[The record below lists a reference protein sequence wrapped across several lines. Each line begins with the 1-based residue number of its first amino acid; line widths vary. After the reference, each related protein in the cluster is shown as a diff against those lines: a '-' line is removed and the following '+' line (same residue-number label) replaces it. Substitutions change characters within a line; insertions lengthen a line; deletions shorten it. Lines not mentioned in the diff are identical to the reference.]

1 MNMFIWNKKTTNL
14 LSVVE
19 YWSDQLLDLGILKNT
34 ETLSPFCWR
43 CHSTCGVKNVPI
55 VSGKWFHVESLS
67 NQLLL
72 CQACEVEKPKSKQA
86 DVVWKWLKDESSEYY
101 WTIEAMKEYE
111 KQFHTSVLQE
121 LWNIG
126 IRDGEEV
133 EILVQKVMTDRH
145 KVALSFN
152 RASLAQAFRVEIEKM
167 RKEAFANWTGIFQIA
182 S

>member
-1 MNMFIWNKKTTNL
+1 M
-14 LSVVE
+14 
-19 YWSDQLLDLGILKNT
+19 
-34 ETLSPFCWR
+34 
-43 CHSTCGVKNVPI
+43 
-55 VSGKWFHVESLS
+55 
-67 NQLLL
+67 

-86 DVVWKWLKDESSEYY
+86 DLVWKWLKDESSEYY

-145 KVALSFN
+145 KIAPSFN

>member
-19 YWSDQLLDLGILKNT
+19 YWADRLLVLGILKDS
-34 ETLSPFCWR
+34 EMLSPSCWR
-43 CHSTCGVKNVPI
+43 CHTSYGVKNVPI
-55 VSGKWFHVESLS
+55 VSGQWFHAESLS

-72 CQACEVEKPKSKQA
+72 CQACEVEKPKTKQA

-111 KQFHTSVLQE
+111 KQFHTSILQE
-121 LWNIG
+121 LWNMG

-133 EILVQKVMTDRH
+133 EILVQKVMKDIP
-145 KVALSFN
+145 KKSLSFN

-167 RKEAFANWTGIFQIA
+167 RKEAFTNWTGVFQVA

>member
-1 MNMFIWNKKTTNL
+1 MNMYIWNKKTINL

-19 YWSDQLLDLGILKNT
+19 YWSDQLLALGILKNT

-43 CHSTCGVKNVPI
+43 CHSTCEVKNVPI
-55 VSGKWFHVESLS
+55 VSGRLFQAESLS

-86 DVVWKWLKDESSEYY
+86 DLVWKWLKDESSEYY

-121 LWNIG
+121 LWDMG

-133 EILVQKVMTDRH
+133 EALVQKVMKDIPA
-145 KVALSFN
+145 KNPNFN